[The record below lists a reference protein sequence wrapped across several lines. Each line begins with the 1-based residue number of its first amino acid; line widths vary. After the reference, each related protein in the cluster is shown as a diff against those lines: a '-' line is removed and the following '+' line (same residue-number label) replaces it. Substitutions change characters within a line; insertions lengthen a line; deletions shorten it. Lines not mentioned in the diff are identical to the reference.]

1 MWRSLF
7 TMDRGL
13 RSKMADIKIDS
24 CYSKE
29 LLERNLDVA
38 ITGMYVVHITFVYI
52 LPSHFIRL

>member
-1 MWRSLF
+1 
-7 TMDRGL
+7 
-13 RSKMADIKIDS
+13 MADIKVDSAS

-29 LLERNLDVA
+29 LLESNFDAA